1 MNITVLYLYANFF
14 FFFWG
19 GLTLYFLSK
28 KKKIIQLWFGLVY
41 INLIKMCIVTEIE
54 LIVRIWSNHQIVVY
68 DILYDYIW
76 YSNMCTYLLKH

>member
-1 MNITVLYLYANFF
+1 M
-14 FFFWG
+14 
-19 GLTLYFLSK
+19 
-28 KKKIIQLWFGLVY
+28 WFGLVY

-76 YSNMCTYLLKH
+76 YSNVYLFIEALIQIQIHFNCFILTRV